1 MKKRVVLII
10 FVLLVVIQFIRPAR
24 NLSAT
29 TSPNDITQIYL
40 VPEPVKVLLN
50 KACNDC
56 HSNNTHYPWYT
67 NVQPVGLWLQHHVNE
82 GKHELNFSE
91 FGAYPAKRQY
101 HKLEEVAKQVK
112 NDEMPLSS
120 YLWVHADAKLSDAD
134 KQLLINWANE
144 LRKMIAAKNGL

>member
-1 MKKRVVLII
+1 MKKRAVLIL
-10 FVLLVVIQFIRPAR
+10 FVLLVLIQFIRPAR
-24 NLSAT
+24 NLSAA
-29 TSPNDITQIYL
+29 TSPNDITQIYR
-40 VPEPVKVLLN
+40 VPEPVKVLLS

-112 NDEMPLSS
+112 HDEMPLSS
-120 YLWVHADAKLSDAD
+120 YLWVHSDAKLSDAD

-144 LRKMIAAKNGL
+144 LRKVIAAKNGL

>member
-1 MKKRVVLII
+1 MKKRAVLIL
-10 FVLLVVIQFIRPAR
+10 FVLLVLIQFIRPAR
-24 NLSAT
+24 NLSAA
-29 TSPNDITQIYL
+29 TSPNDITQIYR
-40 VPEPVKVLLN
+40 VPEPVKVLLS

-101 HKLEEVAKQVK
+101 HKLEEVVKQVK
-112 NDEMPLSS
+112 HDEMPLSS
-120 YLWVHADAKLSDAD
+120 YLWVHSDAKLSDAD

-144 LRKMIAAKNGL
+144 LRKVIAAKNGL